1 MDALFDGKGGEKMN
15 RSCPKCSRQYTEMEN
30 YCTKCGIE
38 LKKAPNC
45 CSENRTALCERR
57 IYADDDAYCAYCGA
71 PTTYA
76 LERLKNG

>member
-1 MDALFDGKGGEKMN
+1 MN
-15 RSCPKCSRQYTEMEN
+15 KSCPKCSRQYTEMEN

-57 IYADDDAYCAYCGA
+57 IYADEHIA
-71 PTTYA
+71 PIA
-76 LERLKNG
+76 ARRRRMRWND